1 MRLVSNFHD
10 YYDGVIKNASHDT
23 THTFIRKTERIG
35 TLETNY
41 LTYWSFSIKGDADYL
56 VFQEIVGFCGK
67 LYPMLKIAITPFS
80 PYEISGEHCVYSL
93 ESFEKILPLE
103 KLVPEKNSLSYFIP
117 LNERI
122 PEWFSGILYPRWSL
136 RSHQVNIYQNS
147 KLNNLFLDK
156 SVSYF
161 HVHGVRDIV
170 IDAYPILKDLEFYQV
185 FDSFT
190 CFQKIEQFLTNELV
204 KPDLV
209 DVEISDVLKAESH
222 GFDKFSFR
230 KDPTKRNR

>member
-1 MRLVSNFHD
+1 MRLISNFHD
-10 YYDGVIKNASHDT
+10 YYDGVIRNTSHDT
-23 THTFIRKTERIG
+23 TYTFIRKTERID

-41 LTYWSFSIKGDADYL
+41 LSNWSFTIKGDADYL
-56 VFQEIVGFCGK
+56 IFQEIVGFCGK
-67 LYPMLKIAITPFS
+67 LYPMLKIEITPFS
-80 PYEISGEHCVYSL
+80 LYEIPGKHCVYSL

-122 PEWFSGILYPRWSL
+122 PEWFSGILYPRWNW
-136 RSHQVNIYQNS
+136 RSYQGNIFQNS
-147 KLNNLFLDK
+147 KLQNLFLDK
-156 SVSYF
+156 SVAYF

-170 IDAYPILKDLEFYQV
+170 IDSYPNLKDLEFYQV

-209 DVEISDVLKAESH
+209 DVKISDILKAETH